1 MVAPHWIP
9 PRSSVRPITLSFS
22 THRTLVRLHMGFGT
36 PRTFGRTLIIKMAT
50 AMFPKRRKLFSIL
63 HGIFRL
69 YRFLLY
75 VSVAGVQVMTTSAL
89 TSGPPQWVMRSDD
102 THVATNT
109 EVPPDERFVRSRTD
123 TWLLHRVKGS
133 RYLASQSADVPL
145 SLINKISFSFHAT

>member
-22 THRTLVRLHMGFGT
+22 THRPLVRLHMGFGT
-36 PRTFGRTLIIKMAT
+36 PRTFGTLIIKMAT

-75 VSVAGVQVMTTSAL
+75 VSVAGVQVMTISAL

-109 EVPPDERFVRSRTD
+109 EVPPGRAFLEVTYRHMVTASRQ
-123 TWLLHRVKGS
+123 RQSVS
-133 RYLASQSADVPL
+133 RQ
-145 SLINKISFSFHAT
+145 